1 MSVSQQ
7 EFISRVL
14 YFPENIFACPA
25 CYLLIY
31 VIYWTRFDLHRKKIK
46 LFCIN
51 PSDKKVSMSSSVNGN
66 ISSPGLNYSF
76 SDHLLATSNAP
87 TLPVLHYDLFSVQCH
102 S

>member
-1 MSVSQQ
+1 MSVSSQ

-31 VIYWTRFDLHRKKIK
+31 VIYWTRFDRQRTKVK

-51 PSDKKVSMSSSVNGN
+51 PSNKKVSMSSSVNGN
-66 ISSPGLNYSF
+66 ISLNSSF

-87 TLPVLHYDLFSVQCH
+87 TLPVVHYDLFSVQCRC
-102 S
+102 